1 MTLPPDQPQAKQ
13 EKGERGFELDAQ
25 ITLARPRSAEEVHA
39 LLRGFSARVEP
50 YGTDEVRVVRVT
62 GKVEPQLA
70 RQQLRALLESGDASR
85 IEVGLHGFLRS
96 VTGQTDWIPWRRNV
110 ILGRGEWEKVGFE
123 EGLRYV
129 LE

>member
-1 MTLPPDQPQAKQ
+1 MTLPPDQPQARQ

-25 ITLARPRSAEEVHA
+25 ITLPRPRSAEEVHA
-39 LLRGFSARVEP
+39 LLRGFHARVEP

-62 GKVEPQLA
+62 GKVASELA
-70 RQQLRALLESGDASR
+70 RSQLRALLESGDASR

-110 ILGRGEWEKVGFE
+110 ILGRGEWAEVAFE